1 MSIFTSF
8 TQSIVIAFLVA
19 ISLVLLLMLLIS
31 LRNHIVAKMG
41 FRNIPRR
48 PAQTI
53 LIILGLT
60 LSTIIII
67 SSLAIGDTLTY
78 SVRRQAVDAYGHIDE
93 VLSPPLLGTLAQYG
107 VNFEDGDPDDVTVD
121 TENAEQA
128 ALLEGGITS
137 VFALLQDGLP
147 GISEE
152 RYAELRTRAK
162 QEELIDG
169 IAPGILF
176 PVIVRNRTSGQGEPY
191 GFIFAV
197 DDEYQ
202 EDFSLHTI
210 DGKPATMAILRP
222 GVGNI
227 FEFAS
232 DLFALVNSATADIA
246 SRLGFDEVGVT
257 DVVAGVAALG
267 SAITTPLEGQAN
279 NIAPN
284 SNSSSTASDGDAV
297 NQEVEQTSA
306 QVDSSNADRENADD
320 DADSNNDRTGNAIV
334 ESSDNQN
341 QDESTVSQA
350 ESDIRQSEEPGAAN
364 TENTNEVSPNEESPD
379 VSNSDEEASSNAIE
393 EGVETDGTNDE
404 SNTSGSDLTESR
416 PNESAPE
423 DASDSALPFN
433 LEELAQILADQDID
447 LNSLLTNLG
456 LDPETTDIEEITNNL
471 LSSINLNTLGEEIDR
486 VLGQVGLE
494 LRRGEVYL
502 SRIGAERLN
511 ARPGDILDIYIGPIP
526 VPYRIVDI
534 VDEAGPVAAL
544 APVVVMPIDEAQ
556 RLLFME
562 NRVNAVLVSNQ
573 GDQLEGLEL
582 TDEVSNRLRALVLND
597 QKVDEL
603 MTLLREPDIRPV
615 LEREIEREISESI
628 IAEDSDDQPP
638 AFLAT
643 FLEDTFG
650 VGRMARNL
658 QTLQNELDSPT
669 VSDELKRV
677 LADLEIQFW
686 LTDLGRLPDERQDE
700 LSQAVSQL
708 TELEL
713 VTPLSKQTVVTAAG
727 IGGTVFT
734 SIFSLFG
741 FFSILAGILLIFM
754 IFIML
759 AADRR
764 SEMGMAR
771 AIGMQR
777 SQLVQMF
784 VTEGVIYDLLA
795 AAVGV
800 VLGLAVSYAMI
811 GFVDGLFNDIAGTL
825 NDQVQ
830 LESIFTFHFTVVP
843 SSIVIAY
850 CAGVLFTFLIVTAAS
865 YRVSRLNIVAAI
877 RELPEDNFS
886 RRRSWVQH
894 IARFIAGPALIAGG
908 IYVILFDETLE
919 ITRTQLGA
927 TLIVFGV
934 AFFLGWFFF
943 WRDVRTE
950 TRQRI
955 IYSII
960 GIGLLLL
967 WVVPWSRLLTGEGSI
982 FDQNPA
988 TVLLSFALSG
998 PLIILGGILTVIYNA
1013 DGLLWGINRL
1023 LGGVGF
1029 LTPVLKTAIAYPLSS
1044 RFRTGMAMLLFAMV
1058 ITTVVIMSVV
1068 IQATETIVTPDDER
1082 YVGFEIEVNRTLLS
1096 FFNPIDDL
1104 EAEIAQMPDFPA
1116 ADVASIGRVSELQ
1129 VRIDDIEVDGET
1141 VESNRASNT
1150 RLTGINPGYVNQAEQ
1165 HYTFQLRAPGY
1176 ETDADVWQALR
1187 ERDDVAIVTPR
1198 MVEEGVSEDVA
1209 EDVEVSVTVDAD
1221 DNGRD
1226 RERGPDSG
1234 DWRRRLRRLPGFTL
1248 ADTTMPQV
1256 TLLVGPEAEDIEAG
1270 ADDEQIAV
1278 EIIGVLAEDDTL
1290 ADGNI
1295 QVNDALLMRLTDT
1308 VLETPSFYIKAAEG
1322 ADVRSVAQE
1331 VERAFIS
1338 GGLNSS
1344 IMAES
1349 FAAGQAV
1356 TRGILRLFQGFM
1368 ALGLLVGIAALGVIS
1383 SRTVVERRQ
1392 QVGMLRAIGY
1402 QPRMVMLSFLL
1413 EASFIAL
1420 VGIGLGTATGVLLGR
1435 NIVGELYTVISGQP
1449 FATPW
1454 VQIGLILLLAYLA
1467 SLLTTILPAY
1477 QASRIYPAE
1486 ALRYD

>member
-1 MSIFTSF
+1 MSIFTSI
-8 TQSIVIAFLVA
+8 TQSIIIAFLVA

-31 LRNHIVAKMG
+31 LRNRIVAKMG
-41 FRNIPRR
+41 LRNIPRR
-48 PAQTI
+48 LAQTI

-78 SVRRQAVDAYGHIDE
+78 SLQRQAVDAYGHIDE

-107 VNFEDGDPDDVTVD
+107 VNFEGGDPDNATVD

-128 ALLEGGITS
+128 ALLEGGLTS
-137 VFALLQDGLP
+137 VFALLQEGLP
-147 GISEE
+147 SISEE
-152 RYAELRTRAK
+152 RYAELRARAE

-169 IAPGILF
+169 IAPSILF
-176 PVIVRNRTSGQGEPY
+176 PVIVRNRTSSQGEPY

-202 EDFSLHTI
+202 EDFGLHTI
-210 DGKPATMAILRP
+210 EGKPATMENLRP

-232 DLFALVNSATADIA
+232 DLFILVNSVTTDIA

-267 SAITTPLEGQAN
+267 SVLTTPPDEQTNDAASNSRPSDATAPQNTSERSSEQDPEQENDN
-279 NIAPN
+279 NIE
-284 SNSSSTASDGDAV
+284 SNGITKDDGETNLNENESETSIDSST
-297 NQEVEQTSA
+297 
-306 QVDSSNADRENADD
+306 DSTPNEPVPDEEG
-320 DADSNNDRTGNAIV
+320 GNA
-334 ESSDNQN
+334 
-341 QDESTVSQA
+341 
-350 ESDIRQSEEPGAAN
+350 
-364 TENTNEVSPNEESPD
+364 
-379 VSNSDEEASSNAIE
+379 
-393 EGVETDGTNDE
+393 
-404 SNTSGSDLTESR
+404 
-416 PNESAPE
+416 
-423 DASDSALPFN
+423 LPLN
-433 LEELAQILADQDID
+433 LEELAQILADQGID
-447 LNSLLTNLG
+447 LNSLLGNLG
-456 LDPETTDIEEITNNL
+456 LDPTTTDIEEITSNL
-471 LSSINLNTLGEEIDR
+471 LSAINLNTLGEEIDR
-486 VLGQVGLE
+486 VLGQAGLE

-544 APVVVMPIDEAQ
+544 APVVVMSIEEAQ

-562 NRVNAVLVSNQ
+562 NRVNTVLVSNQ
-573 GDQLEGLEL
+573 GDQLEGLDL
-582 TDEVSNRLRALVLND
+582 TEDVSNRLRALVLND
-597 QKVDEL
+597 QKVEEL
-603 MTLLREPDIRPV
+603 MALLREPDIRPI
-615 LEREIEREISESI
+615 LEREIERKISDSI
-628 IAEDSDDQPP
+628 IAEDPDSQKP
-638 AFLAT
+638 AFLST

-650 VGRMARNL
+650 VGRTARNL
-658 QTLQNELDSPT
+658 QALQNELDSPAM
-669 VSDELKRV
+669 SDELKRV
-677 LADLEIQFW
+677 LAELDVQFW
-686 LTDLGRLPDERQDE
+686 LTNLGRLPSERQDE

-734 SIFSLFG
+734 SVFSLFG

-754 IFIML
+754 IFVML

-784 VTEGVIYDLLA
+784 VTEGIIYDLLA
-795 AAVGV
+795 AAVGI
-800 VLGLAVSYAMI
+800 VLGLAVSYAMV
-811 GFVDGLFNDIAGTL
+811 GFMDRLFNDIARTL

-830 LESIFTFHFTVVP
+830 LESIFTFRFTVVP

-850 CAGVLFTFLIVTAAS
+850 CAGVLLTFLIVTAAS

-886 RRRSWVQH
+886 RRRSWLQH
-894 IARFIAGPALIAGG
+894 IARFVAGPALIVGG
-908 IYVILFDETLE
+908 IYVILLDQSLE

-934 AFFLGWFFF
+934 AFLLGWLFF

-955 IYSII
+955 VYSLI
-960 GIGLLLL
+960 GIGLLIL
-967 WVVPWSRLLTGEGSI
+967 WIVPWSRLLTGEGSI

-998 PLIILGGILTVIYNA
+998 PLIILGSILTVIYNA
-1013 DGLLWGINRL
+1013 DTLFWGISRL
-1023 LGGVGF
+1023 LGGIGF
-1029 LTPVLKTAIAYPLSS
+1029 LTPVLQTAIAYPLSS

-1068 IQATETIVTPDDER
+1068 IQATQTIVTPDDER
-1082 YVGFEIEVNRTLLS
+1082 YAGFEIEVSRTLLS

-1104 EAEIAQMPDFPA
+1104 EAEIAQMADFPVA
-1116 ADVASIGRVSELQ
+1116 NIASIGRVSELQ
-1129 VRIDDIEVDGET
+1129 VRLDDIAVDGET
-1141 VESNRASNT
+1141 VETNRASNA
-1150 RLTGINPGYVNQAEQ
+1150 RLTGINSGYVDQAEQ
-1165 HYTFQLRAPGY
+1165 HYSFQLRVPRY

-1187 ERDDVAIVTPR
+1187 DRDDVAIVTPQ
-1198 MVEEGVSEDVA
+1198 MVAEGVNEDVD
-1209 EDVEVSVTVDAD
+1209 EDVEVSVTVDVD
-1221 DNGRD
+1221 DDERRNER
-1226 RERGPDSG
+1226 RGPDSG

-1248 ADTTMPQV
+1248 ADETMPQV
-1256 TLLVGPEAEDIEAG
+1256 TLLVRPEVEDIEAG
-1270 ADDEQIAV
+1270 AEDEQIAV
-1278 EIIGVLAEDDTL
+1278 EIIGILAKNDSL

-1295 QVNDALLMRLTDT
+1295 QVNDALLIRLTDT
-1308 VLETPSFYIKAAEG
+1308 ALESPSFYIKAAEG
-1322 ADVRSVAQE
+1322 ADVRGVAQE

-1435 NIVGELYTVISGQP
+1435 NIVGELYTAISGQP

-1454 VQIGLILLLAYLA
+1454 AQIGLILLLAYLA